1 MLKYIILSCA
11 FILFSC
17 KKETQDNADIAVV
30 RSISKIYQNTSET
43 FDTIKID
50 GKFNANNELISVS
63 FFDDTLQKLEIVQNS
78 GKTLV
83 NFEEF
88 SQGFLFKI
96 VGQSE
101 LNGTQL
107 LKTKCTLNGLFEEPF
122 ENEKNFYYKNNQLDS
137 VRLETNNNTEQ
148 AIYNQFKYQNNR
160 LEEFSHFIY
169 DESTIPYVK
178 NVYKIEYFNE
188 TENLALVNTSSLNFN
203 ALLSFS
209 LFLNNNFYGSTF
221 NFFLKEIPSIKS
233 NQLIKSIRV
242 YDMIT
247 ESYTDVYEFTYVK
260 NEKGQV
266 VKMTENFNNGSSV
279 NHTLFEYL

>member
-1 MLKYIILSCA
+1 MIKSFVVLIA
-11 FILFSC
+11 FLLFSC

-30 RSISKIYQNTSET
+30 KSIAFVYQNDSET
-43 FDTIKID
+43 FDTSKIE

-63 FFDDTLQKLEIVQNS
+63 FFDDTLQKLEIVQNA

-88 SQGFLFKI
+88 TPGFWYSS

-101 LNGTQL
+101 LKGNL
-107 LKTKCTLNGLFEEPF
+107 LLNTKCTVYGVFVGTF
-122 ENEKNFYYKNNQLDS
+122 ENEKKFFYKNNQLDS
-137 VRLETNNNTEQ
+137 VRFETSNNTKQ
-148 AIYNQFKYQNNR
+148 AIYYQFKYQNNR
-160 LEEFSHFIY
+160 LEEFSHSFFN
-169 DESTIPYVK
+169 DTITDAK
-178 NVYKIEYFNE
+178 NVYKIEYYDE

-203 ALLSFS
+203 ALRYFD
-209 LFLNNNFYGSTF
+209 LFQSNIFGSTF
-221 NFFLKEIPSIKS
+221 SYFLKEIPSIKS

-247 ESYTDVYEFTYVK
+247 ESYTGVYEFTYDK

-266 VKMTENFNNGSSV
+266 VKMTENFNNEPSV
-279 NHTLFEYL
+279 NYTLFEYL